1 MSKRGP
7 RRPRSSQVEYQND
20 NLLRVIEQM
29 GAALRVA
36 GQLFSQGAPA
46 EESID
51 ATNQALGLAVDL
63 PADLFVRM
71 SPQSMVSLLE
81 VSSSDDRIVA
91 KIAEAL
97 MLQSDVLMAE
107 GCLIDAGVR
116 RDQANAVLEFIDPA
130 RAN

>member
-1 MSKRGP
+1 M
-7 RRPRSSQVEYQND
+7 EYQND
-20 NLLRVIEQM
+20 YLVRVIEQM
-29 GAALRVA
+29 GAVLRVA
-36 GQLFSQGAPA
+36 RQLFSEGAPA

-51 ATNQALGLAVDL
+51 ATNQALGLALDV

-81 VSSSDDRIVA
+81 VSSSDDRVVV

-107 GCLIDAGVR
+107 GSLIDAGVR

>member
-1 MSKRGP
+1 M
-7 RRPRSSQVEYQND
+7 EYQND
-20 NLLRVIEQM
+20 HLLRVIEQM

-36 GQLFSQGAPA
+36 AQRFSEGAPA

-51 ATNQALGLAVDL
+51 ATNQALGLVVDV
-63 PADLFVRM
+63 PTELFVRM

-81 VSSSDDRIVA
+81 MSSSDDRVLA
-91 KIAEAL
+91 KVAEAL

-116 RDQANAVLEFIDPA
+116 RDQANAVLEFIDPT